1 MLTRQ
6 GLKSVELQSE
16 WVLEYK
22 ITSENK
28 YLKLKLLK
36 IICNW

>member
-1 MLTRQ
+1 MLTSQ

-28 YLKLKLLK
+28 YLKTQLLK
-36 IICNW
+36 ITYNW